1 MQQLAEAGA
10 GLAPAPVPPA
20 RPALADE
27 PGLLQGELDEAV
39 GQGHGVIA
47 AGETVEVAD
56 VPAREALAIETQ
68 EALDLGRRRVAAR
81 GAQTAAIIERDAP
94 PGLVA
99 RSPAPHAA
107 RVEAEDVGGLQPRDR
122 PTQGAQDHFLDL
134 HGPLHGGR
142 GKHHGHLLGCPWLY
156 PGPPEK
162 RILHL
167 LSGADRSCAPYTP
180 RARHLPSAACSPS
193 LSSMKSKGGPVR
205 RRAKPEKAKS
215 KPAGA
220 TARHSARSEAPKP
233 LELEK

>member
-1 MQQLAEAGA
+1 MQQIAEAGA

-68 EALDLGRRRVAAR
+68 EALDLGRRRFAAR

-167 LSGADRSCAPYTP
+167 LSGADRSCAPYRTERPHPWPRSRRNGTP
-180 RARHLPSAACSPS
+180 SALRRSGGSSTPARLEPWRARS
-193 LSSMKSKGGPVR
+193 G
-205 RRAKPEKAKS
+205 
-215 KPAGA
+215 
-220 TARHSARSEAPKP
+220 
-233 LELEK
+233 

>member
-68 EALDLGRRRVAAR
+68 EAVDIGRPRFAAR
-81 GAQTAAIIERDAP
+81 GAQTAAIIERD
-94 PGLVA
+94 
-99 RSPAPHAA
+99 
-107 RVEAEDVGGLQPRDR
+107 
-122 PTQGAQDHFLDL
+122 
-134 HGPLHGGR
+134 PLPGGR
-142 GKHHGHLLGCPWLY
+142 GKHHGHLLGCPGLY

-180 RARHLPSAACSPS
+180 FECRL
-193 LSSMKSKGGPVR
+193 
-205 RRAKPEKAKS
+205 
-215 KPAGA
+215 
-220 TARHSARSEAPKP
+220 
-233 LELEK
+233 